1 MARPMARPPQAR
13 RIRPTGPAARRATPS
28 GAPAPEAIAEPRPL
42 ILEGLRR
49 DAPRLAVAGLSA
61 IIPGL
66 GQLANGR
73 RRLALAF
80 MVPTLVLVAVALVL
94 VTQVPRMRLLASLIV
109 PSTLDTLLALNVVL
123 LVWRLVAVGQA
134 FLDRRP
140 RTIPSRWGIS
150 GLLLLGL
157 LVALPH
163 AAVNLYGGMARDAFG
178 LFFAPTTRV
187 GALTGGPGVTG
198 GQPATPDEQGGPGPN
213 ERLNVLIIGLD
224 KTTNRTATLT
234 DSMIVASLDPTLG
247 TISMV
252 SVPRDMIGVPLGD
265 GRTYGPKL
273 NSLYSYAARNPK
285 DFPEGP
291 TRTLE
296 NAVGALLGIPINY
309 YVTTDFYGFV
319 RLIDALG
326 GVDIVVD
333 HGFTD
338 PMYDGWDGASHG
350 HVGFSI
356 TAGPHHLDGLTAL
369 AYARSRYAPGE
380 SDFKRAARQ
389 QQILVAIKDKL
400 MSGGNLLFRSP
411 DLLRAVGD
419 TVRTDVPPD
428 RLPDLAGIA
437 DTFGSGDKVVR
448 TVIDHPFV
456 RGTTRAPYGSVQVPD
471 LAAIRELAAHLF
483 PPVGTPAS
491 LWTPGQAAASPAP
504 SPWSAPSPS
513 AAP

>member
-13 RIRPTGPAARRATPS
+13 RIRPASSRARRTTPPDPSAT
-28 GAPAPEAIAEPRPL
+28 AATAPRPL
-42 ILEGLRR
+42 VSDGLRR

-61 IIPGL
+61 ILPGL

-73 RRLALAF
+73 RRLALVF
-80 MVPTLVLVAVALVL
+80 MVPTLALMAIALVL
-94 VTQVPRMRLLASLIV
+94 VTQIPRMRLLASLIA
-109 PSTLDTLLALNVVL
+109 PSTLDTLLALNVL
-123 LVWRLVAVGQA
+123 LLAWRLAAVGQA

-140 RTIPSRWGIS
+140 RSMPSRWGLA
-150 GLLLLGL
+150 GLLALGL

-163 AAVNLYGGMARDAFG
+163 TAVNLYGGMARDAFG
-178 LFFAPTTRV
+178 LFFSPTTRV
-187 GALTGGPGVTG
+187 GAVTGGPGVPG
-198 GQPATPDEQGGPGPN
+198 EPPAAPAEQSGPGPN

-224 KTTNRTATLT
+224 KTTTRTASLT

-247 TISMV
+247 TLSMV
-252 SVPRDMIGVPLGD
+252 SVPRDMVGVPLGD

-285 DFPEGP
+285 DFPKGP

-296 NAVGALLGIPINY
+296 DAVGALLGIPIHY

-338 PMYDGWDGASHG
+338 PKYDGWDGSQTHWG
-350 HVGFSI
+350 VGFSI

-380 SDFKRAARQ
+380 TDFKRAARQ

-400 MSGGNLLFRSP
+400 MSGGNLLFRLP
-411 DLLRAVGD
+411 DLLRTVGD

-428 RLPDLAGIA
+428 RLPDLAA
-437 DTFGSGDKVVR
+437 VAETFGSGDKVVR

-471 LAAIRELAAHLF
+471 LAAIRELSAHLF
-483 PPVGTPAS
+483 PPVGTAAS
-491 LWTPGQAAASPAP
+491 LWTPAQSGSASP
-504 SPWSAPSPS
+504 SPSPS